1 MTNTPVTLVTRDAT
15 LDEFSAG
22 DYRDMVIELRQ
33 TYSLRQLDELVGKI
47 CSPAL
52 WAKVE
57 HGEAVANRAQR
68 NALRKLFNKPPLPPT
83 VAECTSQASPDA
95 AVWTVGEGVPDTVV
109 MVALSEPVTLRVNG
123 TVTVCDS
130 LPVLPSRNAV
140 APRRAYWRTCMSI
153 EQKQRTE
160 ALNRDLPV
168 EQRRTPQEIYDIG
181 LKACEVIA

>member
-1 MTNTPVTLVTRDAT
+1 MTPVTRLTVDAT

-33 TYSLRQLDELVGKI
+33 TYSLRQLDELVGSI

-57 HGEAVANRAQR
+57 HGESVANRAQR

-83 VAECTSQASPDA
+83 VAECTATASPDA

-109 MVALSEPVTLRVNG
+109 MVASDEPLTLRVNG
-123 TVTVCDS
+123 TVTVMQET
-130 LPVLPSRNAV
+130 PVTPVISSV
-140 APRRAYWRTCMSI
+140 AQRKR
-153 EQKQRTE
+153 QKHTYTRPCATE
-160 ALNRDLPV
+160 AQNRRKTALGV
-168 EQRRTPQEIYDIG
+168 SW
-181 LKACEVIA
+181 AEVIDAGLRCYEVMP